1 MTRAQLAWACALA
14 LVAALAATAA
24 WVAFWA
30 LQLAL
35 AAAAAVLEIGA
46 NHP

>member
-1 MTRAQLAWACALA
+1 MTRTQLAWACALA
-14 LVAALAATAA
+14 LATALAATAA

-35 AAAAAVLEIGA
+35 AATAAVLEIGA